1 MTFQTKIREQEVKN
15 RSFKKWIFFS
25 SWFYWKTIN
34 IGWTP
39 LDVLRPEP
47 LNTKCYS
54 SRASKRIF
62 CHKLSFRKAR
72 SSSDHCQKPC
82 QKSTSMKA
90 RLHYF
95 MTAATPQASV
105 HKAEAHVSIES
116 CKTQQRQQQREK
128 TDGADSGKEWFSPWY
143 GIPLRRCLHAAAYSP
158 AACFMKKKI
167 HIAFTAALC
176 WYPLDHKLVEI

>member
-105 HKAEAHVSIES
+105 HKAEVHVSIES

-128 TDGADSGKEWFSPWY
+128 QTVQTVARNGSVHDMAFLLED
-143 GIPLRRCLHAAAYSP
+143 
-158 AACFMKKKI
+158 ACM
-167 HIAFTAALC
+167 
-176 WYPLDHKLVEI
+176 